1 MFQLILHLSKLIFP
15 EPCSVQREILN
26 RLQKKRSAWDA
37 SNDELLDI
45 YEYPNSI
52 IKKRTGVGTITPK
65 QFGLLMKHPNS
76 SLNFLSGRKV
86 PFNDLERF
94 RIEFVKPK
102 Y

>member
-1 MFQLILHLSKLIFP
+1 MFKLILHLSKLFFR

-45 YEYPNSI
+45 YEYLNSI

-65 QFGLLMKHPNS
+65 EFVLLMKYPAS
-76 SLNFLSGRKV
+76 SLNFLGGRKV
-86 PFNDLERF
+86 SLNDLERF
-94 RIEFVKPK
+94 RTEFVKAK
-102 Y
+102 S